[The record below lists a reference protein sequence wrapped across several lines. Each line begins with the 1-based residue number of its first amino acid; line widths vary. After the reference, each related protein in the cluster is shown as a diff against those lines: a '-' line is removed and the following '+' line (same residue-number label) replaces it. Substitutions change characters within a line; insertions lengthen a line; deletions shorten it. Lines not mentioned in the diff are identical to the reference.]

1 MKKLVGLLLM
11 LCAFSVAFAQKDYDE
26 VLKKNAYTIRILEEK
41 IRMLEGNQRFQMDN
55 LQAQLLLL
63 SAKDTVQQKQ
73 MLSTI
78 QFYLE
83 QADKKHSQE
92 IAELKKQKEERKNE
106 ISQLVQA
113 HTANIQ
119 EQVNQQASM
128 LLFGGLGIIALCIML
143 FLVATKL
150 MKDQQERYL
159 KNFAHRQ
166 QSDLRAIIHSSF
178 QENLNR
184 EMQKYFHQNNPST
197 TQNSNEKDEWIAVM
211 QKKIFDLEAKLQ
223 EKDDSKTNVVKETFE
238 EVSSVATL
246 EEASIDTVVA
256 NEEAINNSLEEDMTT
271 EFETVVTIA
280 ETKPNPNEVMAVEVL
295 EKEELENKE
304 EVENIE
310 KTESSQVLP
319 LEAEHI
325 ESIEEH
331 NFVNNRDWVEAIE
344 QKINQSLKENLEE
357 EEVEEQ
363 VIYAKEEV
371 QELAEANVYN
381 PEYEEIM
388 LKAMTYYEQ
397 RMFDEAIENYG
408 KALSINPDYL
418 AYTKRA
424 NCYHILK
431 KYDQAAADYEKA
443 IRLKKDFIP
452 AYNNAIEI
460 YILTD
465 NFFQALTLLERLG
478 QIEKNF
484 NYRAVEL
491 YLKLIAQKGLI
502 QNTEKTE
509 KELDALL
516 RENFTFSFSV
526 KEIEDWLMT
535 ADIDA
540 TDKKMIRVKTELLK
554 MKREYATFA

>member
-1 MKKLVGLLLM
+1 MKKIVGLLLL
-11 LCAFSVAFAQKDYDE
+11 LCTFSISFAQKDIDE

-41 IRMLEGNQRFQMDN
+41 VRMLEGNQRFQMEN

-73 MLSTI
+73 MLSTL

-83 QADKKHSQE
+83 QADKKYTQE
-92 IAELKKQKEERKNE
+92 IADLKKLKDERKNE
-106 ISQLVQA
+106 LSQLVQA

-119 EQVNQQASM
+119 EQINQQASM

-159 KNFAHRQ
+159 KEFAHRQ

-178 QENLNR
+178 QDNLNR
-184 EMQKYFHQNNPST
+184 EMQKYFHQNNPNNA
-197 TQNSNEKDEWIAVM
+197 QNFEKDEWIALM
-211 QKKIFDLEAKLQ
+211 QQKIFE
-223 EKDDSKTNVVKETFE
+223 
-238 EVSSVATL
+238 L
-246 EEASIDTVVA
+246 EEKLKEQQEQAIIAKQEEIVEIASTHLSEPNQASLEVQEIYNEPVETTEEIETAQQDVV
-256 NEEAINNSLEEDMTT
+256 NEEIEP
-271 EFETVVTIA
+271 VVTIA
-280 ETKPNPNEVMAVEVL
+280 EANTNPNEVKVQTI
-295 EKEELENKE
+295 EKEEE
-304 EVENIE
+304 EEE
-310 KTESSQVLP
+310 EFSTLP
-319 LEAEHI
+319 VAEEHI

-331 NFVNNRDWVEAIE
+331 SFASNRDWVEAIE

-357 EEVEEQ
+357 EEIEEQ
-363 VIYAKEEV
+363 VIYAKAEP
-371 QELAEANVYN
+371 QETFEASVYN
-381 PEYEEIM
+381 PEFEGIM
-388 LKAMTYYEQ
+388 AKAMAYYEQ
-397 RMFDEAIENYG
+397 KMFDDAIDCYTR
-408 KALSINPDYL
+408 AVAINPDYL

-443 IRLKKDFIP
+443 IRIKKDFIP

-465 NFFQALTLLERLG
+465 NFFQALTLLERLS
-478 QIEKNF
+478 QIEKS
-484 NYRAVEL
+484 YSHKAVEL
-491 YLKLIAQKGLI
+491 YLRLIAQKGLM

-535 ADIDA
+535 ADIDS

>member
-1 MKKLVGLLLM
+1 MQIIEIVRLIMKKLVGLLLM
-11 LCAFSVAFAQKDYDE
+11 LCAFSTAFAQKDYEE

-41 IRMLEGNQRFQMDN
+41 IRMLEGNQRFQMEN

-63 SAKDTVQQKQ
+63 SVKDTVQQKQ

-106 ISQLVQA
+106 TSQLVQA

-119 EQVNQQASM
+119 KQINQQASM

-159 KNFAHRQ
+159 REFAHKQ

-178 QENLNR
+178 QDNLNR
-184 EMQKYFHQNNPST
+184 EMQKYFHQNNPNTS
-197 TQNSNEKDEWIAVM
+197 SKDSEKDEWIALM
-211 QKKIFDLEAKLQ
+211 QQKILDLESKLQ
-223 EKDDSKTNVVKETFE
+223 GQEEYKKNTENQALQAEAGATASEVENPPTQNEDAKVEEENVFTI
-238 EVSSVATL
+238 L
-246 EEASIDTVVA
+246 EA
-256 NEEAINNSLEEDMTT
+256 
-271 EFETVVTIA
+271 
-280 ETKPNPNEVMAVEVL
+280 KPNPNEVVLETSLQEEEIMAVA
-295 EKEELENKE
+295 EKKE
-304 EVENIE
+304 TLTPT
-310 KTESSQVLP
+310 TE
-319 LEAEHI
+319 EHI

-331 NFVNNRDWVEAIE
+331 NFVNNNNRDWVEAIE

-357 EEVEEQ
+357 EEVVEEQ
-363 VIYAKEEV
+363 IVYAKVEE
-371 QELAEANVYN
+371 QEVFEENIFN
-381 PEYEEIM
+381 PEYEEIIA
-388 LKAMTYYEQ
+388 KAVNYYEQ
-397 RMFDEAIENYG
+397 RMFKEAIEYYS
-408 KALSINPDYL
+408 KAIALNPDYL
-418 AYTKRA
+418 AYAKRA

-431 KYDQAAADYEKA
+431 EYDQAAGDYEKA
-443 IRLKKDFIP
+443 IRIKKDFIP

-465 NFFQALTLLERLG
+465 NFFQALTLLERLS
-478 QIEKNF
+478 QIDKNHS
-484 NYRAVEL
+484 YKAVEL
-491 YLKLIAQKGLI
+491 YLRLIAQKGLM

-535 ADIDA
+535 ADIDI

>member
-1 MKKLVGLLLM
+1 MKKLVGLLLL
-11 LCAFSVAFAQKDYDE
+11 LCAFSVSFAQKDYE
-26 VLKKNAYTIRILEEK
+26 AILKKNAYTIRVLEEK
-41 IRMLEGNQRFQMDN
+41 IRMLESNQRFQMEN

-73 MLSTI
+73 MLATL

-83 QADKKHSQE
+83 QSDKKYSQE
-92 IAELKKQKEERKNE
+92 ITELKKQKEERKDE
-106 ISQLVQA
+106 ISRLVQT

-150 MKDQQERYL
+150 IKDQQERYL
-159 KNFAHRQ
+159 KEFAHKQ

-178 QENLNR
+178 QDSLNR
-184 EMQKYFHQNNPST
+184 ELQKYFHQNNLNTVSK
-197 TQNSNEKDEWIAVM
+197 NDEKDEWIALM
-211 QKKIFDLEAKLQ
+211 QQKIFDLENKLKQQ
-223 EKDDSKTNVVKETFE
+223 EDFGGNATRQPVEEESNTIISENQVEETLPTENNQDTEVKH
-238 EVSSVATL
+238 
-246 EEASIDTVVA
+246 
-256 NEEAINNSLEEDMTT
+256 T
-271 EFETVVTIA
+271 EKENIFTIA
-280 ETKPNPNEVMAVEVL
+280 ETKANPNEVASAKDAPQE
-295 EKEELENKE
+295 EKEEFIQPEN
-304 EVENIE
+304 
-310 KTESSQVLP
+310 TPTLP
-319 LEAEHI
+319 LTTEHTT
-325 ESIEEH
+325 SIEEH

-344 QKINQSLKENLEE
+344 QKINESLKDNLEE

-363 VIYAKEEV
+363 VIYTKEEK
-371 QELAEANVYN
+371 QEVSEENIYN
-381 PEYEEIM
+381 PEYEEVM
-388 LKAMTYYEQ
+388 EKAMSYYEQ
-397 RMFDEAIENYG
+397 RMFDKAIEYYS
-408 KALSINPDYL
+408 KAINLNPDYL

-443 IRLKKDFIP
+443 IRIKKDFIP

-465 NFFQALTLLERLG
+465 NFFQALTLLERLS
-478 QIEKNF
+478 QIEKS
-484 NYRAVEL
+484 YGHKAVEL
-491 YLKLIAQKGLI
+491 YLRLIAQKGLM

-526 KEIEDWLMT
+526 KEIEDWLMI

>member
-1 MKKLVGLLLM
+1 MRKLVGLLL
-11 LCAFSVAFAQKDYDE
+11 LICTFFTAFAQKDYE
-26 VLKKNAYTIRILEEK
+26 EALKKNTYTLRILEEK
-41 IRMLEGNQRFQMDN
+41 IRMLESNQRFQLEN

-63 SAKDTVQQKQ
+63 SAKDTIQQKQ

-83 QADKKHSQE
+83 QADKKHAQE
-92 IAELKKQKEERKNE
+92 IAELKRQKVEKQNE

-119 EQVNQQASM
+119 EQINQQASM

-159 KNFAHRQ
+159 KEFAYRQ

-178 QENLNR
+178 QDNLNR
-184 EMQKYFHQNNPST
+184 EMQKYFHQNNINTSS
-197 TQNSNEKDEWIAVM
+197 QNNEKDEWIALL
-211 QKKIFDLEAKLQ
+211 QQKIFELESKLKEQ
-223 EKDDSKTNVVKETFE
+223 EEKKANVEKQ
-238 EVSSVATL
+238 ATSA
-246 EEASIDTVVA
+246 EASATISEAESQPIQNQEPEVQIK
-256 NEEAINNSLEEDMTT
+256 EESV
-271 EFETVVTIA
+271 FTIA
-280 ETKPNPNEVMAVEVL
+280 EIKPNPNELIIETTTQQE
-295 EKEELENKE
+295 EKEVIISENKPILPTTE
-304 EVENIE
+304 E
-310 KTESSQVLP
+310 S
-319 LEAEHI
+319 I

-363 VIYAKEEV
+363 VIYAKEEA
-371 QELAEANVYN
+371 QEVLEANVYN
-381 PEYEEIM
+381 PEYEEVIA
-388 LKAMTYYEQ
+388 KAMHYYEQ
-397 RMFDEAIENYG
+397 RMFDEAIEYYG
-408 KALSINPDYL
+408 KAIALNPDYL

-443 IRLKKDFIP
+443 IRIKKDFVP

-465 NFFQALTLLERLG
+465 NFFQALTLLERLS
-478 QIEKNF
+478 QIEKN
-484 NYRAVEL
+484 YSHKAVEL
-491 YLKLIAQKGLI
+491 YLKLIAQKGLV

-516 RENFTFSFSV
+516 RENFTFNFSV

>member
-1 MKKLVGLLLM
+1 MKKIVGLLLL
-11 LCAFSVAFAQKDYDE
+11 LCTFSTSFAQKDMDE
-26 VLKKNAYTIRILEEK
+26 VLKKNAHTIRILEEK
-41 IRMLEGNQRFQMDN
+41 VRMLEGNQRFHMEN

-73 MLSTI
+73 MLATL

-83 QADKKHSQE
+83 QADKKHTQE
-92 IAELKKQKEERKNE
+92 IADLKKQKDERKNE
-106 ISQLVQA
+106 VSQLVQA

-119 EQVNQQASM
+119 EQINQQASM

-159 KNFAHRQ
+159 KEFAHRQ
-166 QSDLRAIIHSSF
+166 QSDLRAIIHNSF

-184 EMQKYFHQNNPST
+184 EMQKYFNQSNPNNS
-197 TQNSNEKDEWIAVM
+197 QNSEKDEWIALM
-211 QKKIFDLEAKLQ
+211 QQKIFELEAKLKEQQ
-223 EKDDSKTNVVKETFE
+223 EQTILSKQEEIVEIASTHLSEPNQASLEVQEIYNEPTETTKE
-238 EVSSVATL
+238 EVV
-246 EEASIDTVVA
+246 
-256 NEEAINNSLEEDMTT
+256 NEEIEPI
-271 EFETVVTIA
+271 VTIA
-280 ETKPNPNEVMAVEVL
+280 ETNANPNEVKVQTI
-295 EKEELENKE
+295 EKEEE
-304 EVENIE
+304 EH
-310 KTESSQVLP
+310 TTLP
-319 LEAEHI
+319 VAEEHI

-331 NFVNNRDWVEAIE
+331 SFTSNRDWVEAIE

-357 EEVEEQ
+357 EEIEEQ
-363 VIYAKEEV
+363 VIYAKAEP
-371 QELAEANVYN
+371 QETFEASVYN
-381 PEYEEIM
+381 PEFEGVM
-388 LKAMTYYEQ
+388 AKAMAYYEQ
-397 RMFDEAIENYG
+397 KMFDDAIDYYTR
-408 KALSINPDYL
+408 AVAINPDYL

-443 IRLKKDFIP
+443 IRIKKDFIP

-465 NFFQALTLLERLG
+465 NFFQALTLLERLS
-478 QIEKNF
+478 QIEKS
-484 NYRAVEL
+484 YSHKAVEL
-491 YLKLIAQKGLI
+491 YLRLIAQKGLM

-535 ADIDA
+535 ADIDS

>member
-1 MKKLVGLLLM
+1 MRKLVGLLL
-11 LCAFSVAFAQKDYDE
+11 LICTFFTAFAQKDYEE
-26 VLKKNAYTIRILEEK
+26 VLKKNTYTLRILEEK
-41 IRMLEGNQRFQMDN
+41 IRMLESNQRFQLEN

-63 SAKDTVQQKQ
+63 SAKDTIQQKQ

-83 QADKKHSQE
+83 QADKKHAQE
-92 IAELKKQKEERKNE
+92 IAELKRQKVEKQNE

-119 EQVNQQASM
+119 EQINQQASM

-150 MKDQQERYL
+150 IKDQQERYL
-159 KNFAHRQ
+159 KEFAHRQ

-178 QENLNR
+178 QDNLNR
-184 EMQKYFHQNNPST
+184 EMQKYFHQNNINTSS
-197 TQNSNEKDEWIAVM
+197 QNNEKDEWIALL
-211 QKKIFDLEAKLQ
+211 QQKIFELESKLKEQ
-223 EKDDSKTNVVKETFE
+223 EEKKANVEKQ
-238 EVSSVATL
+238 ATSA
-246 EEASIDTVVA
+246 EASATISEAESQPIQNQEPEVQIK
-256 NEEAINNSLEEDMTT
+256 EESV
-271 EFETVVTIA
+271 FTIA
-280 ETKPNPNEVMAVEVL
+280 EIKPNPNELIIETTTQQE
-295 EKEELENKE
+295 EKEVIISENKPILPTTE
-304 EVENIE
+304 E
-310 KTESSQVLP
+310 S
-319 LEAEHI
+319 I

-363 VIYAKEEV
+363 VIYAKEEA
-371 QELAEANVYN
+371 QEVLEANVYN
-381 PEYEEIM
+381 PEYEEVIA
-388 LKAMTYYEQ
+388 KAMHYYEQ
-397 RMFDEAIENYG
+397 RMFDEAIEYYG
-408 KALSINPDYL
+408 KAIALNPDYL

-443 IRLKKDFIP
+443 IRIKKDFVP

-465 NFFQALTLLERLG
+465 NFFQALTLLERLS
-478 QIEKNF
+478 QIEKN
-484 NYRAVEL
+484 YSHKAVEL
-491 YLKLIAQKGLI
+491 YLKLIAQKGLV

-516 RENFTFSFSV
+516 RENFTFNFSV